1 VRTSGKGTALSAIYD
16 VIKTKD
22 NKVIDVCGTLLL
34 IPKKKSLSVR
44 KNQQKSPNPK
54 MLILT
59 NGKKHRLQCI
69 VVYNENIFHEN
80 FKNSKILV
88 VNDL

>member
-34 IPKKKSLSVR
+34 IPKKKIA
-44 KNQQKSPNPK
+44 QC
-54 MLILT
+54 
-59 NGKKHRLQCI
+59 KKKPT
-69 VVYNENIFHEN
+69 EE
-80 FKNSKILV
+80 S
-88 VNDL
+88 